1 MLGVDVFYL
10 CLLIQFLQYVVKRN
24 NITPRT
30 ITIRFVEANM
40 SAIHEN
46 SKDVNLAHTKDIVLE
61 QDEVDRI
68 CLVREGFK

>member
-1 MLGVDVFYL
+1 
-10 CLLIQFLQYVVKRN
+10 
-24 NITPRT
+24 
-30 ITIRFVEANM
+30 M